1 MSRVSIRL
9 LGGFGAAVGGE
20 PVPDRAWRLKK
31 ARELVKLLALA
42 RDRRLHREQLMDALW
57 RDLAPAAAANNLNQ
71 AVHVARRVLGA
82 DAIVLRDEVLS
93 LDADVDVAAF
103 EQAASEARRLGT
115 GTAVRAAL
123 ALYGGELL
131 PENRYDEWAEN
142 RRQSL
147 DELYGGLEDE
157 LASSGESV
165 GARGLPVEL
174 SSFVGREH
182 ELEELRAL
190 LARNR
195 LLTLSGAGGVGKTRL
210 ALELARTA
218 GASFPSGPVF
228 VELAPVADARLV
240 ADAVAEALDVRA
252 LPGLPT
258 TDALVEYLASR
269 TLLLVVDNC
278 EHVLAAAAEVCA
290 LLLRAAPGLTVVA
303 TSREPLRVPG
313 EVVFR
318 VPSLA
323 IPSRDDDL
331 APARLLK
338 YESVRL
344 FVERA
349 QSSAPGFELDE
360 TNAADVA
367 RVCFRLDGL
376 PLALELAAGRAG
388 ALTPAALAERLAD
401 RFQLL
406 RSASTASPTR
416 QQTLAATLQ
425 WSHDLLEPDERVL
438 FRRLS
443 VFAGTFDLGAVEA
456 VCSDTAV
463 PAPVVADALAR
474 LVEKSLAT
482 IDDSRHRRR
491 YRLLETVRDY
501 AHDRLAEAG
510 EEPAFALRQA
520 HWAAELAARENGSR
534 ALDADGDN
542 LRAALDTL
550 LAAEPDEAVRLCVS
564 LWPYWLRRI
573 DLVEAT
579 RRFDAALAAAPAR
592 NRLRADALLAS
603 AAIAFR
609 GGEMARGIRLG
620 EEALSVAVEIGDA
633 DAELRAVEF
642 QGVFAFGHDAADVV
656 EGWIE
661 RGLELARRMHSPADE
676 AWCIYTLGGTRWLC
690 GDLAG
695 ADDLLAQSAQLFDAR
710 TDSDDTVPSPMNI
723 ADIRTT
729 APGERPGLRVVFED
743 TLQPFLEVTCAAA
756 AAYVLAN
763 QASVARLRGDFARA
777 RVLLEDADRRF
788 DALGDA
794 RGRADV
800 HARRGYLDLAESE
813 LPSAREELERSLE
826 LRRQSGDVRGIGLAL
841 TGLGLVETLAGNAGE
856 AERHLEEAERMFRRA
871 GDRWGLASVL
881 WRTADLE
888 LERGRL
894 DEAAAAL
901 VEALVVANATGR
913 RRWIAHTLAAR
924 AEVELR
930 RGNATQAAEDLA
942 AARAE
947 YEQSSDVLGVEAI
960 DRRLEGLPSRRGR

>member
-1 MSRVSIRL
+1 MSRVSITL
-9 LGGFGAAVGGE
+9 LGGFSAAVGGE

-42 RDRRLHREQLMDALW
+42 RGRRLHREQLMDALW
-57 RDLAPAAAANNLNQ
+57 RELAPTAAANNLNQ
-71 AVHVARRVLGA
+71 AVHVARRVLGP
-82 DAIVLRDEVLS
+82 DAIALRDEVLS
-93 LDADVDVAAF
+93 LDADVDVEAF
-103 EQAASEARRLGT
+103 EQAAAEARRLGT
-115 GTAVRAAL
+115 GAAIRAAL

-131 PENRYDEWAEN
+131 PENRYDEWAES
-142 RRQSL
+142 RREAL
-147 DELYGGLEDE
+147 EELRGELEAE
-157 LASSGESV
+157 RTSAGESD

-182 ELEELRAL
+182 ELDELRAL

-210 ALELARTA
+210 ALELVRTA
-218 GASFPSGPVF
+218 AASFPSGPVF

-240 ADAVAEALDVRA
+240 ADTIAEALDVRA

-269 TLLLVVDNC
+269 TLLLLVDNC
-278 EHVLAAAAEVCA
+278 EHVLTAAAEVCG
-290 LLLRAAPGLTVVA
+290 LLLRASPGLTIVA

-323 IPSRDDDL
+323 IPGPGEDP
-331 APARLLK
+331 APSHLLH

-349 QSSAPGFELDE
+349 QSAAPGFELDE

-443 VFAGTFDLGAVEA
+443 VFAGTFDLSAVEA
-456 VCSDTAV
+456 VCSDAAVPTAV
-463 PAPVVADALAR
+463 AADALAR
-474 LVEKSLAT
+474 LVEKSLVT
-482 IDDSRHRRR
+482 VDDSRRRRR

-510 EEPAFALRQA
+510 ETPAFALRQA
-520 HWAAELAARENGSR
+520 RWAAELAAREAGSR

-542 LRAALDTL
+542 LRIALDTL
-550 LAAEPDEAVRLCVS
+550 LAGEPDEALRLCVS
-564 LWPYWLRRI
+564 LWLYWLRRI
-573 DLVEAT
+573 DLAEAT

-592 NRLRADALLAS
+592 NRLRADALLAA

-609 GGEMARGIRLG
+609 GGEVTRGIPLG

-633 DAELRAVEF
+633 ELELRAVEF
-642 QGVFAFGHDAADVV
+642 QGIFAFGHDAAAVV

-661 RGLELARRMHSPADE
+661 RGLELARRIHSAADE
-676 AWCIYTLGGTRWLC
+676 AWCIYTLGATRWLR
-690 GDLAG
+690 GDLPG
-695 ADDLLAQSAQLFDAR
+695 ADDLLARSAQLFDVHA
-710 TDSDDTVPSPMNI
+710 DSGDTVPSPLNI
-723 ADIRTT
+723 ADMRTT
-729 APGERPGLRVVFED
+729 APGERPGLRIVFED
-743 TLQPFLEVTCAAA
+743 TLQPFLEMSCAAA
-756 AAYVLAN
+756 AAYALEN
-763 QASVARLRGDFARA
+763 QAAVARLRGDFGRARA
-777 RVLLEDADRRF
+777 LLEDADGRF
-788 DALGDA
+788 AALGDH

-800 HARRGYLDLAESE
+800 HARRGYLELAEGE

-826 LRRQSGDVRGIGLAL
+826 LRRQSGDVRGIGLTL
-841 TGLGLVETLAGNAGE
+841 TGLGLVETMAGNAAD
-856 AERHLEEAERMFRRA
+856 AECHLQEAERMFRRA
-871 GDRWGLASVL
+871 GDRWGLTSVL
-881 WRTADLE
+881 WRRADLE
-888 LERGRL
+888 LERGGL

-901 VEALVVANATGR
+901 AEALAVANATGR
-913 RRWIAHTLAAR
+913 GRWIAHTLVAR

-930 RGNATQAAEDLA
+930 RGNEAQAAEDLA
-942 AARAE
+942 AARGH
-947 YEQSSDVLGVEAI
+947 YEQSNDELGVEAV
-960 DRRLEGLPSRRGR
+960 DRRLAPLLSRR

>member
-1 MSRVSIRL
+1 MSRVSITL
-9 LGGFGAAVGGE
+9 LGGFAATVGGE

-57 RDLAPAAAANNLNQ
+57 RELAPNAAANNLNQ
-71 AVHVARRVLGA
+71 AVHVARRVLGT
-82 DAIVLRDEVLS
+82 DAIALRDEVLS
-93 LDADVDVAAF
+93 LDATVDVAVF

-115 GTAVRAAL
+115 GTAIRAAL

-131 PENRYDEWAEN
+131 PENRYDEWAES
-142 RRQSL
+142 RREAL
-147 DELYGGLEDE
+147 DELRGVLEDE
-157 LASSGESV
+157 LASSGDSD

-174 SSFVGREH
+174 SSFVGRER

-218 GASFPSGPVF
+218 AGSFPSGPVF
-228 VELAPVADARLV
+228 VELAPLGDGRLV
-240 ADAVAEALDVRA
+240 ADTIAEALDVRA

-258 TDALVEYLASR
+258 TDALVEYLATR
-269 TLLLVVDNC
+269 ALLLLVDNC
-278 EHVLAAAAEVCA
+278 EHVLTAAAEVCG

-303 TSREPLRVPG
+303 TSREPLWVPG

-323 IPSRDDDL
+323 IPGRGDDV
-331 APARLLK
+331 APARLLQ

-349 QSSAPGFELDE
+349 QSAAPGFELDE
-360 TNAADVA
+360 RNAADVA

-401 RFQLL
+401 RFHLL

-456 VCSDTAV
+456 VCSDAAV

-474 LVEKSLAT
+474 LVEKSLVT
-482 IDDSRHRRR
+482 VDDSRHRRR

-510 EEPAFALRQA
+510 ETPAFALRQA

-534 ALDADGDN
+534 SLDGDGDN
-542 LRAALDTL
+542 LRTALDRL
-550 LAAEPDEAVRLCVS
+550 LAVEPDEALRLCVS
-564 LWPYWLRRI
+564 LRPYWLRRI
-573 DLVEAT
+573 DLAEAT

-592 NRLRADALLAS
+592 NRLRADALLAA

-609 GGEMARGIRLG
+609 SGELTHGIPLG
-620 EEALSVAVEIGDA
+620 EEALSIAVEIADA
-633 DAELRAVEF
+633 EAELRAVEF
-642 QGVFAFGHDAADVV
+642 QGVFAFGHDAAAVV
-656 EGWIE
+656 ESWIE
-661 RGLELARRMHSPADE
+661 RGLDLARRMRSAADE
-676 AWCIYTLGGTRWLC
+676 AWCIYTLGATRWLC

-695 ADDLLAQSAQLFDAR
+695 ADDLLARSAQLFDTNAA
-710 TDSDDTVPSPMNI
+710 SSDTVPSPLNI
-723 ADIRTT
+723 ADMRTA
-729 APGERPGLRVVFED
+729 APGERPGLRVIFED
-743 TLQPFLEVTCAAA
+743 TLQPFIEMSCSAA

-763 QASVARLRGDFARA
+763 RASVARLRGDFARA
-777 RVLLEDADRRF
+777 RMLLEDADRRF
-788 DALGDA
+788 DELGDA

-800 HARRGYLDLAESE
+800 HARRGYLDLAEGA
-813 LPSAREELERSLE
+813 LPLARDELERSLE

-841 TGLGLVETLAGNAGE
+841 TGLGLIETIAGNAAA

-901 VEALVVANATGR
+901 AEALAVVNATGR
-913 RRWIAHTLAAR
+913 GRWIAHTLAAR
-924 AEVELR
+924 AEVQLR
-930 RGNATQAAEDLA
+930 RGDETQAADDLA
-942 AARAE
+942 AARGH
-947 YEQSSDVLGVEAI
+947 YEQSGDELGVEAV
-960 DRRLEGLPSRRGR
+960 DRRLALMLSRR